1 MEVYKQRQHR
11 NIQMRIVY
19 FANHNNVGSD
29 DTEGHIAHSLQKLGH
44 EVVRVS
50 ERNPQNI
57 PDSAD
62 WFLFHKGG
70 ANIQSALTRVK
81 YKKVC
86 WYFDKV
92 WNDRVFWMMQMI
104 PRVDLMCMTDKTWAD
119 QHPNKNIRII
129 RQGIGDRN
137 VGRGR
142 RDPKFEGR
150 IVFLGSEYGE
160 RRLWVRELTKRYG
173 ANQFRAYNN
182 VFNRDLYDLCE
193 TVPII
198 VAPEY
203 PGDENY
209 WSSRIYMVLGSGGF
223 LIHPRFEGLKEEY
236 KDGVH
241 YVGYRG
247 MDEMFE
253 KIDQYLKD
261 EKSREKIR
269 LAGYKK
275 TIKDFT
281 YSARVEALVKELEKS
296 L

>member
-1 MEVYKQRQHR
+1 
-11 NIQMRIVY
+11 MRIVY
-19 FANHNNVGSD
+19 FANHQNTGSD
-29 DTEGHIAHSLQKLGH
+29 DTEGHIAHALQKLGH

-50 ERNPQNI
+50 EKNPQNI

-70 ANIQSALTRVK
+70 PNIQSALTRVK

-92 WNDRVFWMMQMI
+92 WNDRVFWMQQMI

-119 QHPNKNIRII
+119 HNPSKNIRII

-142 RDPKFEGR
+142 KDQKFEGK

-160 RRLWVRELTKRYG
+160 RRVWIRELTKRYG
-173 ANQFRAYNN
+173 ANQFRAVNN

-203 PGDENY
+203 PGDDNY

-261 EKSREKIR
+261 EKGREKIR

-281 YSARVEALVKELEKS
+281 YTTRTEALVKELEKS